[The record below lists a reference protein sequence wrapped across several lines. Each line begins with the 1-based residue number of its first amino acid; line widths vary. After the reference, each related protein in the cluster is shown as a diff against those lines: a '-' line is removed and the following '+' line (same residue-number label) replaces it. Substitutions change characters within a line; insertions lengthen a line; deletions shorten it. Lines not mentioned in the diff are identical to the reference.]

1 MADSRSDQG
10 VRDDGVAVSAS
21 GSIPDAPARPTGIAA
36 LIDRVFALR
45 PMRVFFHYAN
55 DNGPLIASG
64 MTYQAFFALAG
75 ALWFSFAVL
84 GFALQGDTVLQDQ
97 VFGALNRFLPNLVR
111 YGSST
116 RGVIDG
122 ADLIRSSGLSWSSA
136 LSLLIV
142 LYTAVGFLGT
152 LRTAIRIMFG
162 LPNEEGNLVLLKL
175 RDLGLA
181 VAFGAVVLL
190 TGAITVL
197 SNAALDLTLGLLG
210 LGHAGPVQQV
220 LTAAVAGVVLA
231 LIESG
236 MLAAAFRIL
245 SGVAV
250 PGRRLLVGAVIGG
263 IALAALQTAAS
274 GLLHLGTNNPII
286 GGFAVLI
293 GLLVF
298 FSFVCQIILLAAA
311 WVAVGMLDAGIDP
324 ISLSPEQR
332 ERRDAERLE
341 EARRIVADADRQA
354 LQQRLR
360 GSRGLQRWRLS
371 RALQREV
378 RAEARRRKE
387 VPTTAEYAAAQHA
400 TGEAAVDSDQVD
412 ETTSEAGARS

>member
-1 MADSRSDQG
+1 MADSPSDQG
-10 VRDDGVAVSAS
+10 VRDDQVAPGAS
-21 GSIPDAPARPTGIAA
+21 DSAPATPELPTGIAA
-36 LIDRVFALR
+36 LIARVLALR
-45 PMRVFFHYAN
+45 PVRVFLHYTN

-84 GFALQGDTVLQDQ
+84 GFALQGNALLQDQ
-97 VFGALNRFLPNLVR
+97 VFGALNRFLPNLIS
-111 YGSST
+111 YSGDT
-116 RGVIDG
+116 KGVIDG
-122 ADLIRSSGLSWSSA
+122 ADLVRTSALTWSSA

-162 LPNEEGNLVLLKL
+162 LPNEEGNPVLLKL

-197 SNAALDLTLGLLG
+197 SNAALDLTLGVLG
-210 LGHAGPVQQV
+210 LGQAGPAQQV
-220 LTAAVAGVVLA
+220 ITAVVAGLLLA
-231 LIESG
+231 AIESV

-245 SGVAV
+245 SGVTV
-250 PGRRLLVGAVIGG
+250 PGRRLVVGALIGG
-263 IALAALQTAAS
+263 VALAVLQTAAS
-274 GLLHLGTNNPII
+274 GLLHLGTSNPVI

-298 FSFVCQIILLAAA
+298 FSFVCQIILLSAA

-324 ISLSPEQR
+324 IMLSPAQR
-332 ERRDAERLE
+332 ARREAERLE

-360 GSRGLQRWRLS
+360 ASRGLQRWRLS

-378 RAEARRRKE
+378 RAEARRRQE
-387 VPTTAEYAAAQHA
+387 APVTDEYRDVHEA
-400 TGEAAVDSDQVD
+400 TGDRDPDVQQADGAV
-412 ETTSEAGARS
+412 R

>member
-1 MADSRSDQG
+1 M
-10 VRDDGVAVSAS
+10 
-21 GSIPDAPARPTGIAA
+21 
-36 LIDRVFALR
+36 
-45 PMRVFFHYAN
+45 
-55 DNGPLIASG
+55 
-64 MTYQAFFALAG
+64 
-75 ALWFSFAVL
+75 
-84 GFALQGDTVLQDQ
+84 
-97 VFGALNRFLPNLVR
+97 
-111 YGSST
+111 
-116 RGVIDG
+116 IDG
-122 ADLIRSSGLSWSSA
+122 ADLIRTAGLSWSSA
-136 LSLLIV
+136 VSLLIV

-197 SNAALDLTLGLLG
+197 SNAALDFTLGVLG
-210 LGHAGPVQQV
+210 LGHADPVQQV
-220 LTAAVAGVVLA
+220 ITAAVAGLLLA
-231 LIESG
+231 AIESA

-250 PGRRLLVGAVIGG
+250 PGRRLLVGALIGG
-263 IALAALQTAAS
+263 VALAVLQTAAS
-274 GLLHLGTNNPII
+274 GLLHLGTNNPVI

-324 ISLSPEQR
+324 MTLSPEQR
-332 ERRDAERLE
+332 ARRDAERLE
-341 EARRIVADADRQA
+341 EARRIVANADRQA

-371 RALQREV
+371 RALQHEV
-378 RAEARRRKE
+378 RAEARRRQE
-387 VPTTAEYAAAQHA
+387 VPTADEYQDAQEA
-400 TGEAAVDSDQVD
+400 TGDRDPDAQQVD
-412 ETTSEAGARS
+412 DTVR